1 MNSRKKLIWC
11 LVSNLALLISV
22 ITIIFIFASESKYFR
37 IGPHTDLIVISVKI
51 NTSVRYILLLTFIAF
66 LQGTKVL
73 IEEMGMPVLGFNIY
87 NPDKNIITEFHKNEL
102 QFFGNAMF
110 AISNI
115 RYIFEI
121 MVTITQIDIAL
132 FAVLIAQVT
141 SIVTIRILLN
151 EKIFLRD
158 KSYKIEAEKLVCP
171 NDRDYELV

>member
-11 LVSNLALLISV
+11 LIGNLALLISV
-22 ITIIFIFASESKYFR
+22 ITIIFTFASESKYFR
-37 IGPHTDLIVISVKI
+37 IGPHTDFIVISVKI
-51 NTSVRYILLLTFIAF
+51 NTMLRYSLLLTLIAF
-66 LQGTKVL
+66 MQGTKVL

-87 NPDKNIITEFHKNEL
+87 NPDKKIITEFHKNEL

-110 AISNI
+110 AISHI

-132 FAVLIAQVT
+132 FAALIAQLT

-151 EKIFLRD
+151 EKTFLRD
-158 KSYKIEAEKLVCP
+158 KPCNMEAEKLVCP